1 MQRSWRLMTCLF
13 LTAGW
18 YLCILGPGY
27 AADVEEGF
35 APLFDGKT
43 LSGWQGNEKLF
54 RVENGAIVAGTLKEN
69 VPHNEFL
76 ASTKEYGDFELRLD
90 AKLVGKGENAGV
102 QFRSKRIPNHFEV
115 EGYQCDMGVMKG
127 ESIWGYLYDESRRRT
142 FLAPVKG
149 QTASPV
155 SAVSVKNGDW
165 NALRIRC
172 VGPKVQI
179 WVNDKPTVDFTE
191 PDEKVVRSGI
201 IALQIHGGPPAEA
214 SYRNIRIQ
222 VLDKP

>member
-1 MQRSWRLMTCLF
+1 MQRSWRLITCMF
-13 LTAGW
+13 LTAVMN
-18 YLCILGPGY
+18 LCILGPSY
-27 AADVEEGF
+27 PADAEEGF
-35 APLFDGKT
+35 TPLFDGKT
-43 LSGWQGNEKLF
+43 LSGWEGNEKLF

-76 ASTKEYGDFELRLD
+76 ASTKVYGDFELRLD

-142 FLAPVKG
+142 FLAPAKG
-149 QTASPV
+149 QTVPPISE
-155 SAVSVKNGDW
+155 VKVKTGDW

-172 VGPKVQI
+172 VGPEVQI
-179 WVNDKPTVDFTE
+179 WVNDKQAVDFTE
-191 PDEKVVRSGI
+191 PDAKVARSGI